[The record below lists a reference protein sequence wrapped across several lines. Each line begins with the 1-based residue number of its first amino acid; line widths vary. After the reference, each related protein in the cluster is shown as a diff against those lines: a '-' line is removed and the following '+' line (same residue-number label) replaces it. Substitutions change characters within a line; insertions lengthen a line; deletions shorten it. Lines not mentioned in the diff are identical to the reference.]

1 MKISH
6 VIRGEEWLPSLA
18 LHYLLYDAFDW
29 DKPVFAH
36 LPLILKPVGK
46 GKLSKRDGDKLGF
59 PVFPLNYVNPQDG
72 SVSSGYKESGYLPD
86 AFINML
92 ALLGWNPGTEQELFD
107 LDQLV
112 QSFSLDRVSKS
123 GAKFSP
129 EKTIWFNHEYLKNK
143 TYKELRSYYVS
154 YLQNNNVDEDFQ
166 KNEQVVNLIKDRANF
181 PKDLWDLSKYFYV
194 APTEF
199 ETKAVKKQWK
209 DNTGQILT
217 DIKQVLDNLDLW
229 TADQIQKAIKDH
241 IEAYALKFGQVMPP
255 LRLAQVGSLS
265 GPDLFTILEIL
276 GKEEVN
282 RRITYAVNSL

>member
-1 MKISH
+1 
-6 VIRGEEWLPSLA
+6 
-18 LHYLLYDAFDW
+18 
-29 DKPVFAH
+29 
-36 LPLILKPVGK
+36 
-46 GKLSKRDGDKLGF
+46 
-59 PVFPLNYVNPQDG
+59 
-72 SVSSGYKESGYLPD
+72 
-86 AFINML
+86 
-92 ALLGWNPGTEQELFD
+92 
-107 LDQLV
+107 
-112 QSFSLDRVSKS
+112 
-123 GAKFSP
+123 
-129 EKTIWFNHEYLKNK
+129 
-143 TYKELRSYYVS
+143 VS

-166 KNEQVVNLIKDRANF
+166 KNEQIVNLIKDRANF